1 MGFEGL
7 GFKKRKILKK
17 ENVHKTDPL
26 WIINALLKVFYRKNY
41 R

>member
-1 MGFEGL
+1 MGFGDLVFE
-7 GFKKRKILKK
+7 KRKNIKK

-26 WIINALLKVFYRKNY
+26 WIINTLLKAFYRKNY